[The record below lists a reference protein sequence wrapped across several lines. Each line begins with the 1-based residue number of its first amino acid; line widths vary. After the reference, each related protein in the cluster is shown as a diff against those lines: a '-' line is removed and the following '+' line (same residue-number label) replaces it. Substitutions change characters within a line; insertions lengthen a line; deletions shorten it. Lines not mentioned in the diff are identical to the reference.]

1 MKIIE
6 NLKRMVE
13 AGEYIDLLYYIF
25 LFWDNTD
32 EPKKHMYDEL

>member
-13 AGEYIDLLYYIF
+13 NRQYIDLLYYIF

>member
-13 AGEYIDLLYYIF
+13 AGEYIDLLYYVF
-25 LFWDNTD
+25 LFWDN
-32 EPKKHMYDEL
+32 EPDKNMYEELP